1 MCIRDRLIV
10 TSAALYLSL
19 EANTIAG
26 LAGVLLLGIGTII
39 AIFALIHSHLIERE
53 RQEGLEMEAL
63 DQTRG
68 DQSLFSGAEEAAYPA
83 RNARRQFEKWV
94 VPSFTVLLL
103 LGQALGLWWLYG
115 ELTGSEEA
123 VGTES
128 GKVLSIMFFALFMI
142 VLFMM
147 GKYTAGLARMDGQE
161 LLRPVAVSYTH
172 LTLPT
177 KA

>member
-1 MCIRDRLIV
+1 MQNQNSRKLGFVNSLVLLIV

-68 DQSLFSGAEEAAYPA
+68 DQSLFSGAEEDAYPA

-94 VPSFTVLLL
+94 VPSFTV
-103 LGQALGLWWLYG
+103 
-115 ELTGSEEA
+115 
-123 VGTES
+123 
-128 GKVLSIMFFALFMI
+128 
-142 VLFMM
+142 
-147 GKYTAGLARMDGQE
+147 
-161 LLRPVAVSYTH
+161 PVSYQH
-172 LTLPT
+172 GPVPR
-177 KA
+177 KVKVW